1 MNKKFSTLLAGAA
14 LLGAVTANAGGP
26 VKTVA
31 ADGLYQLAVDVAGA
45 TTGTD
50 KVLTMDK
57 DGKLLPLT
65 YNQIAANPD
74 TLAYSLWCVEV
85 TAEGYGK
92 APVYNFTNKATG
104 QRLDVAY
111 AGTALNGVA
120 KPASGATYAATG
132 AVVGGEMQDWAFSAT
147 YKDAMNPATLYSYF
161 HADSVVGLKL
171 NTSNVFVLG
180 KATATTAQADAQTGS
195 VFTKFTLVEP
205 DSIVMNANAVNT
217 IFGTQTA
224 DKGVKLT
231 FVDDKNNTT
240 LKNYFTDDAKFFA
253 VDAEDNGTVDRS
265 WLRII
270 TGKKADSTFVYVDTA
285 YVNENGARFLGFNTK
300 QLTYAK
306 LNATGTTKHTVADT
320 LGTALNDQSK
330 FRFVYFPAKDSLVIQ
345 VKQVTYTK
353 DGKNGKFGAA
363 IAANTAEI
371 IKLKADG
378 TFDRTKSF
386 NATNADVDQYG
397 KANYVT
403 VQDLVKAD
411 QIRIATI
418 YFKKE
423 VEIALNYKGCG
434 TYTTTKTSIADGVYL
449 IKSAKTGKYLSVPI
463 HNDTTWVNNV
473 EDRNKAEWVT
483 LDLQD
488 ANHMP
493 AYQWVVL
500 KVNATDKN
508 NVSPI
513 NAWNREYSPAVTYS
527 GIQLNKNVGAKYY
540 YASNFAGDSLEFVPV
555 DKKYYSDKYLGYK
568 NLSEEELMINK
579 YTFNYWHP
587 YATDKYIAVVKDS
600 TMTVK
605 DGMTAFKIQTKGKE
619 HAYGYNPSAVNGD
632 KGRIPG
638 LAQLVRKMYQISYD
652 GAIFGNYDEAK
663 ENKYT
668 VSKLNALTDSVYF
681 KENNCIEL
689 AEGAGYNHYYAI
701 LEASTNGI
709 IRNYKAGVSDYDAN
723 ASLKAQTLKETRTS
737 AFYIA
742 PDQTPLCAGKVK
754 PQYLVSAYRELI
766 EGEKIIPCTETTNNH
781 ITADG
786 KVTDDPYQCV
796 HAVHVKTPA
805 FIYGKYLVNFSDSAK
820 ANIAASVNPY
830 LFNTKAV
837 SNSSY
842 TRVGF
847 VPAVQY
853 GDTLFVLT
861 GKYKGMTAEQLKNEG
876 IEAISADYH
885 KNYASFINVLT
896 GDKHKNVTWSFRYV
910 NPDLAA
916 IAYVDGKE
924 GENNSFLIESNVYGA
939 TDTQYQTVAGDASR
953 AIAPKNAA
961 AWLKMH
967 NGCLVLTDKAATF
980 EAAKTGGDG
989 ALVFNAYQ
997 KTDAEDMVTSNDE
1010 VSVEGV
1016 SVVAGN
1022 GTVTVQG
1029 AAGKSVVITNILGK
1043 VVAET
1048 VLTSDNA
1055 TIAVPAG
1062 IVAVA
1067 VDGEEAVK
1075 VVVK

>member
-1 MNKKFSTLLAGAA
+1 M
-14 LLGAVTANAGGP
+14 
-26 VKTVA
+26 
-31 ADGLYQLAVDVAGA
+31 
-45 TTGTD
+45 
-50 KVLTMDK
+50 
-57 DGKLLPLT
+57 
-65 YNQIAANPD
+65 
-74 TLAYSLWCVEV
+74 
-85 TAEGYGK
+85 
-92 APVYNFTNKATG
+92 
-104 QRLDVAY
+104 
-111 AGTALNGVA
+111 
-120 KPASGATYAATG
+120 
-132 AVVGGEMQDWAFSAT
+132 
-147 YKDAMNPATLYSYF
+147 
-161 HADSVVGLKL
+161 
-171 NTSNVFVLG
+171 
-180 KATATTAQADAQTGS
+180 
-195 VFTKFTLVEP
+195 VEP

-378 TFDRTKSF
+378 TFDSTNSV

-701 LEASTNGI
+701 LEASTDGI

-742 PDQTPLCAGKVK
+742 PDQTPLYRQFDNKLVGENADNSTDSLYFVESIRQEYLMDEWNPNLTTETVDYAGIWNKDKANGKLAFRIDTAWLTRGAGKVK

-1029 AAGKSVVITNILGK
+1029 AAGKSVVITNI
-1043 VVAET
+1043 
-1048 VLTSDNA
+1048 
-1055 TIAVPAG
+1055 
-1062 IVAVA
+1062 
-1067 VDGEEAVK
+1067 
-1075 VVVK
+1075 